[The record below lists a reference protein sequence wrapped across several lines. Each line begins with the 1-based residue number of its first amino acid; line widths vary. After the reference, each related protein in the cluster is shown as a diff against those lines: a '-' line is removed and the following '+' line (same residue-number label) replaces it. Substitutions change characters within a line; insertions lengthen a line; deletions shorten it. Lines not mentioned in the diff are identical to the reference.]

1 MINYDA
7 NKIMMVLKMTHNNNE
22 LVFDHGIALSDKIRI
37 SILYTM

>member
-7 NKIMMVLKMTHNNNE
+7 NKIMMVLKMTQSNNE
-22 LVFDHGIALSDKIRI
+22 LVFNYGIALSGKIRI